1 MGLSM
6 SRGAGKDSLTA
17 VAASA
22 LLGVMPGMHMR
33 MAQVLRIQSQPDI
46 VEDHIMRAI
55 TKVIRD

>member
-22 LLGVMPGMHMR
+22 LLGVKPGMR

-55 TKVIRD
+55 TKVISE